1 VKYDFIMQQSQRGK
15 LPHYPVREL
24 CRVMDVSSSGYYT
37 WCDRGESQHTL
48 DDDRLL
54 EDIRRIHD
62 QGRGTYGSPKIW
74 HQLIE
79 LGQRHS
85 RKRVARLMAENGL
98 FGRKRKRFV
107 VTTTTKANP
116 AHQPA
121 PNVLNREFHADGPNQ
136 KWLSDITQIP
146 TDEGDVYLAVTLDL
160 FSRMAVGWAMDDH
173 MEATLTRSAF
183 DMAVLRRQPDPG
195 LLHHSDRGSQYTDG
209 GFRSDLREQAC
220 IESMSRK
227 GDVWDNAPM
236 ESFFAQLEIE
246 LLQRRHFKTRTQA
259 LQEVFEY
266 IEVFYNRIRIHSSLG
281 YLSPAEFEA
290 RYVTKETV

>member
-1 VKYDFIMQQSQRGK
+1 MKYSFILQRSQ
-15 LPHYPVREL
+15 HYPIREL
-24 CRVMDVSSSGYYT
+24 CRVMDVSPSGYYT
-37 WCDRGESQHTL
+37 WCGRGESEHAL
-48 DDDRLL
+48 DDERLL

-74 HQLIE
+74 RKLIE

-98 FGRKRKRFV
+98 FGRKRRRFV
-107 VTTTTKANP
+107 VTTKANP

-121 PNVLNREFHADGPNQ
+121 PNVLNREFHADAPNQ

-146 TDEGDVYLAVTLDL
+146 TDEGDVYLAATLDL
-160 FSRMAVGWAMDDH
+160 FSRMAVGWAMDDT
-173 MEATLTRSAF
+173 MEATLTRTAF
-183 DMAVLRRQPDPG
+183 DMAVQRRQPDRG

-209 GFRSDLREQAC
+209 GYRSDLRKQAC
-220 IESMSRK
+220 VESMSRK
-227 GDVWDNAPM
+227 GNVWDNAPM
-236 ESFFAQLEIE
+236 ESFFAQVEIE

-259 LQEVFEY
+259 MQEVFEY

-290 RYVTKETV
+290 RYVRKETV

>member
-1 VKYDFIMQQSQRGK
+1 MQQSG
-15 LPHYPVREL
+15 HYPVREL
-24 CRVMDVSSSGYYT
+24 CRVMDVSSSGYYS
-37 WCDRGESQHTL
+37 WWGRDESQHAL
-48 DDDRLL
+48 DDARLL

-62 QGRGTYGSPKIW
+62 LGRGTYGSPKVW
-74 HQLIE
+74 RKLNA

-107 VTTTTKANP
+107 VTTQANP

-121 PNVLNREFHADGPNQ
+121 PNVLNREFHAEAPNQ

-160 FSRMAVGWAMDDH
+160 FSRMAVGWAMDDN
-173 MEATLTRSAF
+173 MEAALTRSAF
-183 DMAVLRRQPDPG
+183 DMAVQRRQPDPG

-209 GFRSDLREQAC
+209 GYRSDLRKQAC
-220 IESMSRK
+220 VESMSRK
-227 GDVWDNAPM
+227 GNVWDNAPT
-236 ESFFAQLEIE
+236 ESFFAQVEIE

-259 LQEVFEY
+259 MQEVFEY
-266 IEVFYNRIRIHSSLG
+266 IEAFYNRIRIHSSLG

-290 RYVTKETV
+290 RYVNKETV